1 MDHRVAGN
9 ACLSHAG
16 GTNGSRSAAEPETN
30 RFRHKTK
37 SNRLVRFFS
46 LLGPGL
52 ITGAADD
59 DPSAIA
65 AYSIAGARL
74 GTGLLWTAFITWPL
88 MAAVQMMCARIG
100 FVTGKGLA
108 GTLRNKYPAPL
119 IILLSGALLVA
130 NTVTIGADL
139 SAMADV
145 VEMVTAIN
153 SHYFVVLFGIGTA
166 AATIHFRYHEIV
178 DILKWLTVALLAY
191 VITAVV
197 LRPDWMTILHDTFIP
212 SWPSGREAWATL
224 VAVLGT
230 TISPYIFFWQ
240 ASHEVEVKN
249 AAKRPSHSW
258 THAETAKEMQE
269 RALAV
274 GGGSFFS
281 NVVMYFIILTAALT
295 LHVHGVTNIET
306 SAQAAGALAPLAGK
320 FAGTLFALG
329 VIGAGL
335 LAIPTLSGSAAY
347 ALAESFR
354 WNHGLSQK
362 FADARPFYLVI
373 ILSTLTGIVLDFANV
388 NPVKALFWAAVLNGL
403 LAPFL
408 LIGILMIARDPTI
421 MNHNCSSR
429 LCQTIVSLTA
439 MLMVA
444 AAIGMFVF

>member
-1 MDHRVAGN
+1 MDHRIAGDV
-9 ACLSHAG
+9 CLSQAG
-16 GTNGSRSAAEPETN
+16 GANGNRSATELETN
-30 RFRHKTK
+30 RFRQKKK
-37 SNRLVRFFS
+37 SNRFVRFLS
-46 LLGPGL
+46 ILGPGL

-108 GTLRNKYPAPL
+108 GTLRDKYPAPL

-145 VEMVTAIN
+145 AEMVTAIN

-166 AATIHFRYHEIV
+166 VATIHFRHHEIV

-197 LRPDWMTILHDTFIP
+197 LRPDWMAILHATFIP

-249 AAKRPSHSW
+249 AAKRPGHAW
-258 THAETAKEMQE
+258 TRAEKTREMQE
-269 RALAV
+269 RAFAV

-295 LHVHGVTNIET
+295 LHLHGVTNIET
-306 SAQAAGALAPLAGK
+306 SAQAACALAPLAGK

-335 LAIPTLSGSAAY
+335 LAIPTLTGSAAY
-347 ALAESFR
+347 ALAETFA

-373 ILSTLTGIVLDFANV
+373 ILSTLIGIVLDFANV

-408 LIGILMIARDPTI
+408 LIGILMIARDPVI
-421 MNHNCSSR
+421 MNHHCSSR
-429 LCQTIVSLTA
+429 LCRAMVGLTA
-439 MLMVA
+439 TLMVG
-444 AAIGMFVF
+444 AAIGMFLF